1 MKKKKGPV
9 ILIGVLVLLLILYF
23 ALSTWNKKAGFQ
35 GRRNGESDRPEDLR
49 DYRGEI

>member
-23 ALSTWNKKAGFQ
+23 ALSTWNKK
-35 GRRNGESDRPEDLR
+35 
-49 DYRGEI
+49 